1 MAACSVRRPDRTEV
15 FVMLKKWLLALC
27 VGGWAFSAC
36 AADGVAA
43 PAAGQAAASQV
54 VTPAAEKIV
63 RQALGALSADVQI
76 DSIQPAPM
84 PGFYQVIAAGQL
96 IYVSADGKYLLNG
109 DLVDLTRKRNLSDA
123 GWAAFRK
130 AELAKVPAS
139 ERIVFAPAHPKYT
152 ITVFTDVTCGY
163 CRALHESMA
172 AYNKEGIA
180 VEYLAWPRDGVVNES
195 GRPTST
201 YTEMVSVWCAVDR
214 NASLT
219 AAKHDHA
226 PKAATC
232 VNPVKQEYEL
242 GLRLGIEAMGTPAVF
257 AEDGS
262 MIGGYLSPAE
272 MLDAVQKHS
281 SAGG

>member
-1 MAACSVRRPDRTEV
+1 
-15 FVMLKKWLLALC
+15 MLKKWLLALC
-27 VGGWAFSAC
+27 VSGLAFSAY
-36 AADGVAA
+36 ATDGGAA
-43 PAAGQAAASQV
+43 PAPVAVAGQAVS
-54 VTPAAEKIV
+54 PAAEKTV
-63 RQALGALSADVQI
+63 RQAVGALSADVQI
-76 DSIQPAPM
+76 DSIEAAPI

-109 DLVDLTRKRNLSDA
+109 DLIDLTRKRNLSDA
-123 GWAAFRK
+123 GWATFRK

-180 VEYLAWPRDGVVNES
+180 VEYLAWPRDGVTNQS
-195 GRPTST
+195 GGPTPI
-201 YTEMVSVWCAVDR
+201 YTEMVSVWCAADR

-226 PKAATC
+226 PKPATC
-232 VNPVKQEYEL
+232 VNPVKQQYEL
-242 GLRLGIEAMGTPAVF
+242 GLRLGIDAMGTPAVF

-262 MIGGYLSPAE
+262 MIGGYLPPAE
-272 MLDAVQKHS
+272 MLNAVQKHS